1 MAKFLSMGAAVLLVI
16 GLTYGVSADKKDAPC
31 AKSSACSAASAEG
44 GGCGKTCPAACAA
57 AAKKECNATCP
68 ISGKPINKSVAVD
81 YKGGKVFLCCPGCT
95 GAFKKNTAKYAA
107 KANLQLVA
115 TGQAKQAK
123 CPLSGNGCNPDTATD
138 VAGVKVCF
146 CCGGCKGKVA
156 KTSGDEQ
163 IELVFG
169 DKAFAKGFQVAK
181 AEEKK

>member
-1 MAKFLSMGAAVLLVI
+1 
-16 GLTYGVSADKKDAPC
+16 
-31 AKSSACSAASAEG
+31 
-44 GGCGKTCPAACAA
+44 
-57 AAKKECNATCP
+57 
-68 ISGKPINKSVAVD
+68 VD

-123 CPLSGNGCNPDTATD
+123 CPLTGGKCNPDTATD

-156 KTSGDEQ
+156 KAGGDEQ
-163 IELVFG
+163 IELLFN
-169 DKAFAKGFQVAK
+169 DKAFAKAFRVAK
-181 AEEKK
+181 AKKK